1 MTGQGERGR
10 TFRFPGQGKKKKKK
24 KQNHHNRIAE
34 RSDLKDAGE

>member
-1 MTGQGERGR
+1 VREAGLLDFLGK
-10 TFRFPGQGKKKKKK
+10 GKKKKKK